1 MKKERSKNEIKPN
14 EITELWNETAVPI
27 PIKKYTKECGV
38 SEKMI
43 IFSETGAGKT
53 RFYLKIFDTLL
64 KKGVSKEDLK
74 VFIIY
79 PDRPGGL
86 AKLYGLIPREYQDC
100 IDVFPVGTYEDTI
113 RATAT
118 AVRELEEHYKN
129 TGVYGWMIFELME
142 NYWTFAQDYYCRMA
156 YGETMA
162 DYFAQMQSIMKKGKG
177 ENKAAYEAFAGP
189 WGGPWIVVKMTH
201 NFNWIDK
208 LKRMPYNI
216 IFTSELRE
224 EDNKDSIFTSLNY
237 RPAGEKHVQHKVDQ
251 ILYLSH
257 KGDKFFM
264 KPFKLTGYEKL
275 YAQVDITGQNGY
287 EQHLKALKELEKR
300 GFRVSPIELLE
311 KKAGIAPPKATKEV
325 KKTETSDSD
334 ISFDI
339 TNTSS
344 KIEGKT
350 HKPEVISKEELVK
363 SPKKEKGED
372 SWDI

>member
-1 MKKERSKNEIKPN
+1 VKREKLKNDVKN
-14 EITELWNETAVPI
+14 LWEQSAEPI
-27 PIKKYTKECGV
+27 PIKKYTREAGG

-43 IFSETGAGKT
+43 LFSETGGGKT
-53 RFYLKIFDTLL
+53 RFYLKLLEVLL
-64 KKGVSKEDLK
+64 KKGVSKKDLRM
-74 VFIIY
+74 FIIY
-79 PDRPGGL
+79 PDRPNGL
-86 AKLYGLIPREYQDC
+86 AKLYGLIPREYQEC
-100 IDVFPVGTYEDTI
+100 IDVFPVGTYEDTV

-129 TGVYGWMIFELME
+129 TGVYGWMVFELME

-162 DYFAQMQSIMKKGKG
+162 DYFAQMQSIASKDKA
-177 ENKAAYEAFAGP
+177 NKRAAYEALAGP
-189 WGGPWIVVKMTH
+189 FGGPWISIKYFH

-216 IFTSELRE
+216 VFTSELKE
-224 EDNKDSIFTSLNY
+224 EDNSDSIFKVVGY

-275 YAQVDITGQNGY
+275 YAQVDITGKSGY
-287 EQHLKALKELEKR
+287 EQHLKALKELDKR
-300 GFRVSPIELLE
+300 GFRISPMELLE
-311 KKAGIAPPKATKEV
+311 KKAGITPPKVTKE
-325 KKTETSDSD
+325 KTEKLDSET
-334 ISFDI
+334 SFDI
-339 TNTSS
+339 TDTSS